1 MNKPRHY
8 LALLLCFTALGS
20 ARALEWDRKLVAAT
34 PAPGDEVV
42 RVRYAFKNPAK
53 KTVHILGVTTS
64 CGCTEATPS
73 ASQIAPGE
81 SGAVDVV
88 FTIGQR
94 TGLQKKEITIRTDE
108 SETPVTL
115 ELNVTLPPAPA
126 H

>member
-1 MNKPRHY
+1 MKKLRHH
-8 LALLLCFTALGS
+8 LVLLLCLTALGS
-20 ARALEWDRKLVAAT
+20 ARALEWDRTLVTTA
-34 PAPGDEVV
+34 PASGDEVV

-73 ASQIAPGE
+73 SSQIAPGDN
-81 SGAVDVV
+81 GAIDVV